1 MDYLFP
7 GSFGLP
13 EEPTPS
19 ARVLPTDGIPTI
31 SSAGAMYSTLLQ
43 LRAHV
48 ETEK

>member
-1 MDYLFP
+1 MNYLIP

-13 EEPTPS
+13 KEPTPP
-19 ARVLPTDGIPTI
+19 AQVLSIDGKPTI